1 MCSSDLAV
9 VWRGPMAVKADD
21 IIIGD
26 NNISIQTING
36 GISIVPSDGNAITFD
51 STIAIDGN
59 LMGPTNDSD
68 LLTFSTDTLTV
79 RGAVIASTVGGLAVL
94 DEDDMAS
101 DSETQLA
108 TQQSIKAY
116 IDTKYVSGNIEIE
129 NNTIEDFVILRNDES
144 PTYNLSASVDDHQM
158 NITHIIRGD
167 DHKINTFKQ
176 MLIYLN

>member
-1 MCSSDLAV
+1 MEDGILSASKIEYGITSVGESGQAWISDGDGAGA
-9 VWRGPMAVKADD
+9 WGNPSAIAADD

-51 STIAIDGN
+51 STITIDGN

-116 IDTKYVSGNIEIE
+116 IDTK
-129 NNTIEDFVILRNDES
+129 
-144 PTYNLSASVDDHQM
+144 
-158 NITHIIRGD
+158 
-167 DHKINTFKQ
+167 
-176 MLIYLN
+176 